1 MDDVP
6 VEDLFYELLQA
17 DVIREYPIVCL
28 RDWVGDFSYGNY
40 EAHRESRDYKH
51 RLGEVKQ
58 LILEYCVLPLISKEA
73 HQVAPLVRSVCICG
87 LPNAGKTFLANAIC
101 SEVNCPCSSHGNKEY
116 EINLYIY

>member
-6 VEDLFYELLQA
+6 VEDLLYELLQA
-17 DVIREYPIVCL
+17 DIIREYPIVSL

-40 EAHRESRDYKH
+40 EARRESRDFKH

-87 LPNAGKTFLANAIC
+87 LPYAGKTFLANAIC
-101 SEVNCPCSSHGNKEY
+101 SEVNCSCSFCGNKEY
-116 EINLYIY
+116 